1 MAEDYGLDSVSLTAD
16 TNSGEE
22 QTVFTSYKIMEQ
34 PDSRNI
40 ILMDPNISADTA
52 IEISQEL
59 YSAEDSQ
66 LEEDFSLQLILGSEK
81 IKFCPVCGKQ
91 TIEMSELSSHL
102 GKRYQVFVF
111 LLKSHNNN
119 NTIPEHCLGK
129 ENVKISKKKTNPR
142 ELKKHCQHCQKQFAN
157 KKAFM
162 KHRYFCDPTVLL
174 ADHALSEQQH
184 GNTEFFDEEITG
196 SKSKSNSSASKKS
209 SHTCTVCNK
218 TFACLSYLKQ
228 HLRVHTGERPY
239 VCLTCSKSFA
249 DKSALRNHIKL
260 HTDERPHVCEIC
272 DKSFRRSDSLKYHQA
287 SHNPENRPFICS
299 HCAKSFKNQ
308 RDLRSH
314 EKTVHSSNSSGNW
327 KVRN

>member
-1 MAEDYGLDSVSLTAD
+1 M
-16 TNSGEE
+16 
-22 QTVFTSYKIMEQ
+22 
-34 PDSRNI
+34 R
-40 ILMDPNISADTA
+40 
-52 IEISQEL
+52 SQR
-59 YSAEDSQ
+59 
-66 LEEDFSLQLILGSEK
+66 
-81 IKFCPVCGKQ
+81 
-91 TIEMSELSSHL
+91 SHI
-102 GKRYQVFVF
+102 YF
-111 LLKSHNNN
+111 LLE
-119 NTIPEHCLGK
+119 TCLGK
-129 ENVKISKKKTNPR
+129 ENVKITKKKTNMR
-142 ELKKHCQHCQKQFAN
+142 ELKKHNCLHCQKQFAN

-184 GNTEFFDEEITG
+184 GNTEFFDDEITG
-196 SKSKSNSSASKKS
+196 DKPKSNSSAVKKS

-218 TFACLSYLKQ
+218 TFACSSYLKQ

-239 VCLTCSKSFA
+239 VCPTCSKSFA

-272 DKSFRRSDSLKYHQA
+272 YKSFRRSDSLKYHQA

-314 EKTVHSSNSSGNW
+314 EKTVHSSNSTGNW
-327 KVRN
+327 KVRKSLLQ